1 MELNKYIDHTNLKN
15 TSTLKDIEKLCN
27 EAIKYKFASV
37 CVYPYY
43 VSLAKSLLKD
53 TNIEVCTVIGFPSG
67 MSTKETKVYEAIDAI
82 EKGATEI
89 DMVINV
95 AALKNKDYK
104 YIKEEI
110 EEIRDAID
118 GKVLKVIIETC
129 LLTDKEIVKMTEI
142 CNETFVNFI
151 KTSTGFG
158 EYGARVCDVE
168 LINEHKNEI
177 LEIKA
182 SGGIRDIETAEA
194 MINAGATRLGTSSGV
209 KLMEVECDCR
219 CGHDCHC
226 KEED

>member
-15 TSTLKDIEKLCN
+15 TWALKDIEKLCN

-43 VSLAKSLLKD
+43 VTLAASLLKD
-53 TNIEVCTVIGFPSG
+53 TNVEVCTVIGFPSG
-67 MSTKETKVYEAIDAI
+67 MSTKETKVYEAIDAV

-89 DMVINV
+89 DMVINI

-104 YIKEEI
+104 YVKEEI

-129 LLTDKEIVKMTEI
+129 LLTDEEIVKMTEI

-158 EYGARVCDVE
+158 EYGARVEDVE
-168 LINEHKNEI
+168 LINDNRNEV

-209 KLMEVECDCR
+209 KLMEIDHDCDC
-219 CGHDCHC
+219 HECHC
-226 KEED
+226 HDHE

>member
-15 TSTLKDIEKLCN
+15 TATLKDIEKLCN

-43 VSLAKSLLKD
+43 VKLAYNLLKD
-53 TNIEVCTVIGFPSG
+53 TNINVCTVIGFPSG

-82 EKGATEI
+82 EKGANEI
-89 DMVINV
+89 DMVINI
-95 AALKNKDYK
+95 AALKNKDYD

-129 LLTDKEIVKMTEI
+129 LLTKEEIIKMTEI

-151 KTSTGFG
+151 KTSTGFS
-158 EYGARVCDVE
+158 EYGARVEDVE
-168 LINEHKNEI
+168 LINENKSEI

-182 SGGIRDIETAEA
+182 SGGIKDYDTLES
-194 MINAGATRLGTSSGV
+194 MISAGATRIGTSSGV
-209 KLMEVECDCR
+209 KLMENNCDCEN
-219 CGHDCHC
+219 CHC
-226 KEED
+226 KEEK